1 MKYSEL
7 APGILVNTPDG
18 IGIVVKSGVREVA
31 EISGMKWEHVALVIV
46 AKEPKWYEISDLSL
60 VNLS

>member
-31 EISGMKWEHVALVIV
+31 EMSGMRWEHVALVIR
-46 AKEPKWYEISDLSL
+46 KTGSEILQK
-60 VNLS
+60 

>member
-31 EISGMKWEHVALVIV
+31 EMSGMRWEHVALVIV
-46 AKEPKWYEISDLSL
+46 SKEPKWYEISDLSIVSL
-60 VNLS
+60 K

>member
-1 MKYSEL
+1 MKYSQL
-7 APGILVNTPDG
+7 VPGILVNTPDG

-46 AKEPKWYEISDLSL
+46 IEEPKWYEISDLSL
-60 VNLS
+60 VSLE

>member
-7 APGILVNTPDG
+7 NPGMLVNTPDG

-31 EISGMKWEHVALVIV
+31 EISGMKWERVALVIV
-46 AKEPKWYEISDLSL
+46 DQEPQWYNVTDINKVQLS
-60 VNLS
+60 